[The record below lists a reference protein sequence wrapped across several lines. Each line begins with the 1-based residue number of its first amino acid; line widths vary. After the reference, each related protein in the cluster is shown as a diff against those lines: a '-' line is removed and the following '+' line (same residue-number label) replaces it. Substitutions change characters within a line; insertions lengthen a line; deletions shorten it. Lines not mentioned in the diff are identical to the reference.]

1 MTILLI
7 MEGYVLGLGR
17 ILDRL
22 WRISFS
28 IYHSFPKSAIVS
40 LVVKDLVAIHF

>member
-28 IYHSFPKSAIVS
+28 INHSFPTSAIVF
-40 LVVKDLVAIHF
+40 LIVKDLVAIHF